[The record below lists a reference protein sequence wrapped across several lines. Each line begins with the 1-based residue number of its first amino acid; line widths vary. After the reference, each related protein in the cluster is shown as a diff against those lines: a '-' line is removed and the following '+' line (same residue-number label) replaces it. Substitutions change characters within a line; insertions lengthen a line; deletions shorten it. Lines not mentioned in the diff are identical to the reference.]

1 MYRLIIFNYL
11 YAHQYVLLAINRISI
26 RLNMFSLKHKK
37 ASTYIV
43 LKMKNPVDIIFQHL
57 ENDGFFKGTLS
68 SHLKMVC
75 LQGEPNERLVLP
87 KQNKFQN
94 CL

>member
-1 MYRLIIFNYL
+1 
-11 YAHQYVLLAINRISI
+11 
-26 RLNMFSLKHKK
+26 MFTLKHKK
-37 ASTYIV
+37 ASKYIV
-43 LKMKNPVDIIFQHL
+43 LKMKKTVDLIFQHL

-75 LQGEPNERLVLP
+75 LQGESNERLVLP
-87 KQNKFQN
+87 KQNNFQN